1 MSLLPFLVIFNT
13 TKVGFHSIKEVENLP
28 KKLSQYQRKH
38 FFHYS
43 GNASHSK
50 QDFSIRAD
58 SIQSISSLFYVFF
71 RCHAILLLKTSTE
84 VFRVVETHRKGK
96 IAYPYFT
103 LLIHQFTCSS
113 QPDILHKC
121 RRGKPRQ

>member
-1 MSLLPFLVIFNT
+1 MALLPFLVIFNT

-71 RCHAILLLKTSTE
+71 RCHAILLLKTSIE
-84 VFRVVETHRKGK
+84 PLKEK
-96 IAYPYFT
+96 
-103 LLIHQFTCSS
+103 
-113 QPDILHKC
+113 
-121 RRGKPRQ
+121 